1 MENHFSFE
9 DLKVYQRTLDFV
21 DAVYQTTAQ
30 YPGEEKFS
38 LTNQF
43 RRAAVSISL
52 NIAEGNGA
60 SNAENL
66 RYAGIASRSLKEC
79 VVCTTISLRR
89 EYIDKDKHDQLR
101 GQLAEIGKML
111 SGLMRY
117 LRAGK

>member
-1 MENHFSFE
+1 MEHHFAFE
-9 DLKVYQRTLDFV
+9 DLKVYQRALDFV
-21 DAVYQTTAQ
+21 DQVYKTTDK
-30 YPGEEKFS
+30 YPSEEKFS

-60 SNAENL
+60 SNAENI

-89 EYIDKDKHDQLR
+89 AYIDKTQHDKLR
-101 GQLAEIGKML
+101 GELAEIGKML
-111 SGLMRY
+111 SGLIRY
-117 LRAGK
+117 LSSKK